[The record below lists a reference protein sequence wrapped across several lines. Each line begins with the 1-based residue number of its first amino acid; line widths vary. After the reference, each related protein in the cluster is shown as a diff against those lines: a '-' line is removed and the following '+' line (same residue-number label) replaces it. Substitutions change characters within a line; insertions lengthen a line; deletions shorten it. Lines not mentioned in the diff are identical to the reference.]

1 MITRCFIGVDV
12 DFPREADAA
21 MTVITEEEIEP
32 TTKITEIAINN
43 KRIPLEIIYFYVLLS
58 QSMD

>member
-1 MITRCFIGVDV
+1 V

-43 KRIPLEIIYFYVLLS
+43 KRHPLEIIFLRFS
-58 QSMD
+58 WII